1 MKSVKDRGH
10 AFVQRVPKPR
20 ESRGARRYSSPP
32 MTSKRPLRIFK
43 KLAIA
48 AFALITLIALFL
60 AAFVYNPF
68 EGDLKDIRDVV
79 PREVDFF
86 LRKRNLSDDFGAA
99 GGRLELNQGV
109 MPEPKFWTS
118 MTDANGWRDMLQGP
132 IATEFRRDIRPQLQQ
147 AVDGLAQLQEQSG
160 GLLDV
165 ARDVLG
171 QEVVLAGYTEDRS
184 KQPAQ
189 PLQQPWWCAYARVS
203 WRLRFAHGL
212 MGWSM
217 VQDQARAGGLEIS
230 EQDGLLQIRSPQ
242 LKEPMF
248 VARRLDCLML
258 GNSKDLLLQSLRL
271 YDGIGDEQPFGLA
284 AHYSEGVAAP
294 LQRWTDANLVEDPA
308 MAEFSAV
315 TSSIDGFR
323 RYAAKWPDANNRD
336 SMNER
341 VLASF
346 LNLKGWNSVSG
357 ALVFEEGNLSTFGR
371 VVLNSNL
378 HTPFQSAFYRA
389 EKQDKEQWLTPFLRM
404 VPDSAC
410 AAAALRMPAGDFMHA
425 MYDALLQN
433 ERDMFDDAMRRC
445 MFQGAQLA
453 DARDLIDKLKLALL
467 PRMGFVFR
475 KNVPDMSRNDKGE
488 LYVPVVARA
497 PLPQIAWVFWLRQD
511 VRSGAEGRSPADDLV
526 EMLRKY
532 GSPVFKFA
540 NVYNLPVDGLPEPVW
555 EFTNP
560 QIPGTGEVATI
571 VFRDFL
577 VLSNSGPLIKD
588 ILRTR
593 YGFGGLRSIVEDP
606 QYQRISDELPQALNG
621 FVWMRGKQL
630 LSVLDDYRAAS
641 EQQNVEPDPE
651 WIMAQRSSAEEV
663 VRRAK
668 YAQYPSLASMPKNLL
683 DGEFQTAVRD
693 YLREQWSKA
702 SAGFS
707 AQDLPKIDQLRGMA
721 KLVDAAYLQLEL
733 ENNYIRFQG
742 KVITNW

>member
-1 MKSVKDRGH
+1 
-10 AFVQRVPKPR
+10 
-20 ESRGARRYSSPP
+20 
-32 MTSKRPLRIFK
+32 MTSKRPLRILK

-48 AFALITLIALFL
+48 AFLLFALVALFL

-68 EGDLKDIRDVV
+68 EGNLVDVRDVV
-79 PREVDFF
+79 PREVDFYVRKAN
-86 LRKRNLSDDFGAA
+86 LRDDFG
-99 GGRLELNQGV
+99 GEGERLEIGRGV
-109 MPEPKFWTS
+109 LPEPKFWGQ
-118 MTDANGWRDMLQGP
+118 MTDANGWLDLQPGP
-132 IATEFRRDIRPQLQQ
+132 FATSFRRDTRPQLQQ
-147 AVDGLAQLQEQSG
+147 AVDGLAQLQEASG
-160 GLLDV
+160 GFLDV
-165 ARDVLG
+165 ARDVIGTEL
-171 QEVVLAGYTEDRS
+171 VVAGYTEDRS
-184 KQPAQ
+184 KQPPQ
-189 PLQQPWWCAYARVS
+189 PLQQPWWCVYARVS

-217 VQDQARAGGLEIS
+217 VQDQARAGGLEITA
-230 EQDGLLQIRSPQ
+230 QDGLFQLRSNQ
-242 LKEPMF
+242 LAQPLF
-248 VARRLDCLML
+248 LARRLDCLMV
-258 GNSKDLLLQSLRL
+258 GNSKELLLQSLRL
-271 YDGIGDEQPFGLA
+271 ADDTDDEQPFGLA
-284 AHYSEGVAAP
+284 AHYTEGVTAP
-294 LQRWTDANLVEDPA
+294 LARWVEANDAESPNVL
-308 MAEFSAV
+308 EFSAA
-315 TSSIDGFR
+315 TMAIDGFR
-323 RYAAKWPDANNRD
+323 RSAAKWPDANNRD

-341 VLASF
+341 VLATF

-357 ALVFEEGNLSTFGR
+357 AMTFEKDALSVFGR

-389 EKQDKEQWLTPFLRM
+389 EKQDKEQWLTPFLLM

-410 AAAALRMPAGDFMHA
+410 AAAALRMPAGEFLTA
-425 MYDALLQN
+425 MYESLLPN
-433 ERDMFDDAMRRC
+433 EREMFDDAMRRC

-453 DARDLIDKLKLALL
+453 DARDLIDKLKLSLL

-475 KNVPDMSRNDKGE
+475 KNKPDMSRNEKGE

-497 PLPQIAWVFWLRQD
+497 PLPQVAWIFWLRQD
-511 VRSGAEGRSPADDLV
+511 VRTGAEGRTPADDLV

-532 GSPVFKFA
+532 GGPVFKFS
-540 NVYNLPVDGLPEPVW
+540 NVYNLPVDSLPEPVW

-560 QIPGTGEVATI
+560 QIPGTGEIAAI

-593 YGFGGLRSIVEDP
+593 YNFGSMRSIVEDATF
-606 QYQRISDELPQALNG
+606 RRVSDELPHALNG
-621 FVWMRGKQL
+621 FVWLRGSQL

-641 EQQNVEPDPE
+641 EQQNTEPDPE

-683 DGEFQTAVRD
+683 EGEFQNEVRA

-702 SAGFS
+702 APGFS
-707 AQDLPKIDQLRGMA
+707 AETLPELDQLRGMA
-721 KLVDAAYLQLEL
+721 KMLDAAYLQLEL

-742 KVITNW
+742 KAVTNW